1 MNAFEVLGLSMDAD
15 QAQVR
20 AAYRSHV
27 KRCHP
32 DQFQEKA
39 QQEQAQEQLIRL
51 NLAYE
56 EAMRITAQRQ
66 VGYNAVPVEDAKL
79 MAVKLMEQGRVEN
92 ALRQL
97 GRASS
102 RDAEWFYLQGE
113 ILMRLRQYAT
123 AHQSYREA
131 TRRDPDNIKYRRG
144 AFEAAK
150 AVKKHARPLQKAA
163 DAITGLLRPRR
174 RQGGWDKNL

>member
-1 MNAFEVLGLSMDAD
+1 LNAFEVLGLSLDAD
-15 QAQVR
+15 QAQVH

-32 DQFQEKA
+32 DQFQEKE

-56 EAMRITAQRQ
+56 EALRIAGQRQ
-66 VGYNAVPVEDAKL
+66 LGYHTVSAADAER
-79 MAVKLMEQGRVEN
+79 MAAKLMEQNRLEN

-97 GRASS
+97 MRAEAK
-102 RDAEWFYLQGE
+102 DADWYYLQGQ
-113 ILMRLRQYAT
+113 ILMRMKQYAS

-131 TRRDPDNIKYRRG
+131 VRRDPDNLEYRRG
-144 AFEAAK
+144 AFEAAR
-150 AVKKHARPLQKAA
+150 AVKKHAQPVQRAV
-163 DAITGLLRPRR
+163 DAIASLFRGKR
-174 RQGGWDKNL
+174 

>member
-1 MNAFEVLGLSMDAD
+1 MNAFEVLGLSMNAD

-20 AAYRSHV
+20 AAYRDHV

-32 DQFQEKA
+32 DQFQEKE
-39 QQEQAQEQLIRL
+39 QQEVAQEQLIRL

-56 EAMRITAQRQ
+56 EALRIVAQRQ

-113 ILMRLRQYAT
+113 ILMRLRQYGS

-131 TRRDPDNIKYRRG
+131 VRRDPDNIVYRRG

-150 AVKKHARPLQKAA
+150 AVKKHAQPLQKAA
-163 DAITGLLRPRR
+163 DVIGGLLHRR
-174 RQGGWDKNL
+174 KNM

>member
-1 MNAFEVLGLSMDAD
+1 MNAFEVLGLSMNAD
-15 QAQVR
+15 QAEVR

-32 DQFQEKA
+32 DQFQEKE
-39 QQEQAQEQLIRL
+39 QQERAQEQLIRL

-56 EAMRITAQRQ
+56 EALRITSQRQ
-66 VGYNAVPVEDAKL
+66 VGFHAVPVEDAKH
-79 MAVKLMEQGRVEN
+79 MASKLLEQKRLEN

-97 GRASS
+97 MRAE
-102 RDAEWFYLQGE
+102 RKDAEWYFLQGE
-113 ILMRLRQYAT
+113 ILMGMRQYAS

-131 TRRDPDNIKYRRG
+131 VRLEPDNLAYRRG

-150 AVKKHARPLQKAA
+150 AVKKHAQPLQKAA
-163 DAITGLLRPRR
+163 DALSGLFR
-174 RQGGWDKNL
+174 KNRHL

>member
-1 MNAFEVLGLSMDAD
+1 MNAFEVLGLNMDAD

-32 DQFQEKA
+32 DQFQEKE
-39 QQEQAQEQLIRL
+39 QQERAQEQLIRL

-56 EAMRITAQRQ
+56 EALRITAQRQ
-66 VGYNAVPVEDAKL
+66 VGFSSVPVEDAKR
-79 MAVKLMEQGRVEN
+79 MAQKLMEQGRTEN

-97 GRASS
+97 MRASVK
-102 RDAEWFYLQGE
+102 DAEWYYLQGE
-113 ILMRLRQYAT
+113 LLMRMRQYAS

-131 TRRDPDNIKYRRG
+131 TRRDPDNLQYRRG

-150 AVKKHARPLQKAA
+150 AVKKHAQPLQKAA
-163 DAITGLLRPRR
+163 DAIGGLFRPRR
-174 RQGGWDKNL
+174 KC

>member
-1 MNAFEVLGLSMDAD
+1 MNAFEVLGLTLDAD
-15 QAQVR
+15 QAQVH

-32 DQFQEKA
+32 DQFQEKER
-39 QQEQAQEQLIRL
+39 QDQAQEQLIRL

-56 EAMRITAQRQ
+56 EALRIASQRQ
-66 VGYNAVPVEDAKL
+66 VGYHVVPAADAKH
-79 MAVKLMEQGRVEN
+79 MARKLYEQKRYEN

-97 GRASS
+97 ARADLK
-102 RDAEWFYLQGE
+102 DAEWVYIKGN
-113 ILMRLRQYAT
+113 ILMQLRQYSS

-131 TRRDPDNIKYRRG
+131 TRREPDNLAYRRG

-150 AVKKHARPLQKAA
+150 AIKQHAKPVQRAM
-163 DAITGLLRPRR
+163 DAIGGLFRR
-174 RQGGWDKNL
+174 KK